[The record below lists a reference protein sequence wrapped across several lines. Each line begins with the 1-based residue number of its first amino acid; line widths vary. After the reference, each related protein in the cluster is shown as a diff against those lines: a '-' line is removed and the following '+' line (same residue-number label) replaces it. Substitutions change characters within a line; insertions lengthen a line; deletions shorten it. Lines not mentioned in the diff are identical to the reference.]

1 MVYFMTSHI
10 LIFTESLGELCQNGD
25 SDWVSGAK
33 GSVVLTSSP
42 ATPLLL
48 VLGPHFG
55 ASL

>member
-55 ASL
+55 TSL